1 MFISRSVGECREGVY
16 DLVIDGALTKLI
28 HGPLQ
33 NRRHAEAS
41 SQEKNR
47 IDSKAQTIHVQEW
60 MGWVGFVGLDVIVV
74 VIVNYGDKVRA
85 N

>member
-47 IDSKAQTIHVQEW
+47 IDSKAQTIHVQG
-60 MGWVGFVGLDVIVV
+60 MDGLGWVCRFGCHC
-74 VIVNYGDKVRA
+74 RCHC
-85 N
+85 